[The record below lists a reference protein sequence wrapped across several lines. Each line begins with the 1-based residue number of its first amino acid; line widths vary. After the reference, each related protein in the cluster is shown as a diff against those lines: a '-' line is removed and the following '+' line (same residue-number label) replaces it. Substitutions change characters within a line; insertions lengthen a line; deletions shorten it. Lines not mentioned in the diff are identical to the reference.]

1 MRTWFMEHSSLLLA
15 LLRTLLVRVMTAVRG
30 VLRRRRRSTEHLV
43 AQGRRLAELMAQ
55 QEHLMTLMLA
65 KHHPFAPA
73 SAVAGEARRLAPLM
87 AEIESAAV
95 ELRRAPTPPTL
106 REATDRLLDEGLRA
120 AEFARDVSRW
130 RRVDM
135 TAWHTTTGA
144 WAAERVRFRHEL
156 DALK

>member
-15 LLRTLLVRVMTAVRG
+15 LFRALLVRVVTAVRG
-30 VLRRRRRSTEHLV
+30 VLRRRRRSKEHLA

-87 AEIESAAV
+87 AEIESAAG
-95 ELRRAPTPPTL
+95 ELRRAPTL

-135 TAWHTTTGA
+135 TAWHTTTQA